1 MRAEL
6 IPADGWRGSPER
18 WLGGVLCQDLRAGD
32 GSRLLAKG
40 HRLERADDLLL
51 EAASPADLHLVFLEP
66 GDVDEDSAA
75 VRLAALVVGEGSLAG
90 RPVESQVTC
99 RARWR
104 GLVRVASERL
114 LALNALEGITVFTLP
129 DGMPVEA
136 GRSVAGVKVTGL
148 GIPAAV
154 LEEAGARAGAGGL
167 VEVRPFLPRRVSALV
182 LEGLSEARRDRF
194 EQALRLKVEWLR
206 GSVQE
211 VRYLP
216 DRGAADRAVMTSMAA
231 TSDLLLVAGVASID
245 PLDPPWRAL
254 LEAGAVA
261 VRRGLPVHPGSSYW
275 VARLGACDVVGV
287 ASCGMFSRRTALDLL
302 LCRSC
307 SGGSLTPG
315 YLASLGEGGL
325 LARELQHRFPDY
337 QGEGAGILE
346 PD

>member
-1 MRAEL
+1 MRAEIL
-6 IPADGWRGSPER
+6 PQDSWRGSPQS
-18 WLGGVLCQDLRAGD
+18 WLGGVLCQDLRAPD
-32 GSRLLAKG
+32 GTRLLAKG

-51 EAASPADLHLVFLEP
+51 EASTPGDLHLVFLEP
-66 GDVDEDSAA
+66 GDVDEDSGA
-75 VRLAALVVGEGSLAG
+75 VRLAALVAGQGLVAG
-90 RPVESQVTC
+90 RPVESQVAC

-104 GLVRVASERL
+104 GLVQVASERL
-114 LALNALEGITVFTLP
+114 LALNALEGVTVFTLP

-154 LEEAGARAGAGGL
+154 LEEAESRAGAGGL
-167 VEVRPFLPRRVSALV
+167 VDVRPFLPRQVSALV
-182 LEGLSEARRDRF
+182 LEGLSETRRARF
-194 EQALRLKVEWLR
+194 EEVLRLKVEWLE
-206 GSVQE
+206 GSVRE

-216 DRGAADRAVMTSMAA
+216 DRAAVDREVLNSMASA
-231 TSDLLLVAGVASID
+231 SDLLLVAGVASID
-245 PLDPPWRAL
+245 PLDRAWQAL
-254 LEAGAVA
+254 LEAGADP

-275 VARLGACDVVGV
+275 VARLGSCEVVGV

-302 LCRSC
+302 LCRSF
-307 SGGSLTPG
+307 SGAALTPE

-337 QGEGAGILE
+337 QAGGAAILE

>member
-1 MRAEL
+1 MRAES

-18 WLGGVLCQDLRAGD
+18 WLGGMLCQDLRAGD
-32 GSRLLAKG
+32 GTRLLAKG

-51 EAASPADLHLVFLEP
+51 EAAAPGELHLVFLEP

-75 VRLAALVVGEGSLAG
+75 ARLVARVAGEGLLAG

-104 GLVRVASERL
+104 GLVHVASERL
-114 LALNALEGITVFTLP
+114 LALNALEGVTVFTLP
-129 DGMPVEA
+129 DGMPVES

-148 GIPAAV
+148 GIPSEA
-154 LEEAGARAGAGGL
+154 LEEAEARAGTGG
-167 VEVRPFLPRRVSALV
+167 VVDVHPFLPRRVSALV
-182 LEGLSEARRDRF
+182 LEGLSQTRRARF
-194 EQALRLKVEWLR
+194 EEALRLKVEWLQ
-206 GSVQE
+206 GSVRE

-216 DRGAADRAVMTSMAA
+216 DRGAVDREVMSSMVA
-231 TSDLLLVAGVASID
+231 TADLLLVAGVASID
-245 PLDPPWRAL
+245 PLDRPWRAL
-254 LEAGAVA
+254 LEAGALA
-261 VRRGLPVHPGSSYW
+261 VRRGIPVHPGSSYW
-275 VARLGACDVVGV
+275 VARLGSCEVVGV

-302 LCRSC
+302 LCRSF
-307 SGGSLTPG
+307 SGGSLTPE